1 MGIGNLSLLAPDVFG
16 NPIRFLAFSVIM
28 LLMLQ
33 QSRNQERCF
42 YTSQHWFLQWLEVL
56 MPPYLCIGDSARL
69 LAMVVLFNEKR
80 LYLVY
85 SHFFHLLYSFCDLSI
100 ITRHVC
106 HQTVEEKIARHSKDG
121 TVTTRC
127 CFYFSDSKP
136 ILNSVSFKIFVL
148 YLLGWLNICIFM

>member
-1 MGIGNLSLLAPDVFG
+1 MAQIWLMVIGNLSLLAPDVFG

-85 SHFFHLLYSFCDLSI
+85 SHFFSSALLFLWFVNNHKTYLSLDCW
-100 ITRHVC
+100 RKDCSAFQRWNC
-106 HQTVEEKIARHSKDG
+106 HYKVLFLLLRFKAYLEL
-121 TVTTRC
+121 
-127 CFYFSDSKP
+127 CF
-136 ILNSVSFKIFVL
+136 L
-148 YLLGWLNICIFM
+148 